1 MLNDRTTQASR
12 KKLKFA
18 GNKLA
23 NVLVTDRRKNLY
35 NKQKHDL
42 TCRF

>member
-1 MLNDRTTQASR
+1 TAQASR

-23 NVLVTDRRKNLY
+23 NVLVTDRWKNLY
-35 NKQKHDL
+35 NKQKHGF
-42 TCRF
+42 TCRL